1 MTKNI
6 DNDELNLMVSVVKKY
21 YEMGMTQEQIAKEE
35 FISKSSVCRL
45 IKKAASNGILSF
57 QINYPV
63 DSVYEL
69 ENEFYSHFDLDK
81 VVIAP
86 TFIDDIGIRVKDT
99 CRMVASDLC
108 KIIRPNDILGVSWGL
123 TMDQLAGTISTEMLI
138 NRKCDKVVMLNGSIA
153 SEVYSTKSSYI
164 VEQFA
169 DFFSAEGYLLP
180 VPMIVDS
187 KELADMLKAD
197 SHIKYVMEF
206 ANNSHL
212 AVFSIGSASYESV
225 LRKRGAYSR
234 EDYEDVLTRGAVGDI
249 LGRCFDMDGRPIRGD
264 IDDRI
269 IGMDIETLKTKKVR
283 IGVGVGNKKARAIIG
298 ALRGG
303 VISRLYT
310 DGMTARE
317 IVKLLNVSR

>member
-6 DNDELNLMVSVVKKY
+6 DSDELNLMVSVVKKY

-35 FISKSSVCRL
+35 FISKSSICRL
-45 IKKAASNGILSF
+45 IKKAIANGVVSF
-57 QINYPV
+57 QINYPA
-63 DSVYEL
+63 DSIYEL

-81 VVIAP
+81 VVIVP
-86 TFIDDIGIRVKDT
+86 TSIDDIGTRMKDT

-123 TMDQLAGTISTEMLI
+123 TMDQLASTISTEMLI
-138 NRKCDKVVMLNGSIA
+138 NKKCDKVVMMNGSIA

-164 VEQFA
+164 IEQFA

-180 VPMIVDS
+180 VPMIVDT
-187 KELADMLKAD
+187 KELADMLKMD
-197 SHIKYVMEF
+197 SHIKYVMEY
-206 ANNSHL
+206 ANSSNL

-225 LRKRGAYSR
+225 LHRQGAYSK

-249 LGRCFDMDGRPIRGD
+249 LGRCFDIDGQPVSGEIEG
-264 IDDRI
+264 RI
-269 IGMDIETLKTKKVR
+269 IGMDIETLKSKKIR
-283 IGVGVGNKKARAIIG
+283 IGIGVGNKKARAIIG
-298 ALRGG
+298 ALRGRM
-303 VISRLYT
+303 INRLYI

-317 IVKLLNVSR
+317 VARLINVGR